1 MCVSDGLVNY
11 YQRELRRMHKSGFW
25 SAVSCQ
31 KIHFDSC
38 DAEEIA
44 FLSSRSHFSKV
55 ARPPSS
61 KIEDRGLRLTLNLS
75 AYGQLFFNIT
85 LQAEYNWRTEK
96 EHRK

>member
-38 DAEEIA
+38 DAEEMA
-44 FLSSRSHFSKV
+44 FLSSLSF
-55 ARPPSS
+55 
-61 KIEDRGLRLTLNLS
+61 RLDL
-75 AYGQLFFNIT
+75 A
-85 LQAEYNWRTEK
+85 
-96 EHRK
+96 